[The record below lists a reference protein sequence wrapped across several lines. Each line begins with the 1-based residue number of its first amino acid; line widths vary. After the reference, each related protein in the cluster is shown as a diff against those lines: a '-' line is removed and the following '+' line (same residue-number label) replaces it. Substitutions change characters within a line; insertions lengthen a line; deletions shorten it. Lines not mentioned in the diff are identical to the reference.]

1 MTTFR
6 EQCKAITKGGERCRG
21 NVVDSEGFCFTHS
34 PELMDRRR
42 EGSSRGGKHK
52 SSIVRLEKLMPER
65 LAPVYSKLETVLDQL
80 HSGRLDPKIA
90 HAMAAVAR
98 VMVSVLQ
105 VGEMEERLRTL
116 EEKSQSI
123 ADAPPI
129 RRLP

>member
-1 MTTFR
+1 MASFR
-6 EQCKAITKGGERCRG
+6 EQCRALTKDGQRCRG
-21 NVVDSEGFCFTHS
+21 NVVDSEGFCFSHS
-34 PELMDRRR
+34 PQLAEQRRK
-42 EGSSRGGKHK
+42 GCSQGGKHK

-65 LAPVYSKLETVLDQL
+65 LAPVYSRLEEVLDQL
-80 HSGRLDPKIA
+80 HRGCLDPKVA